1 VDNKPVEVIKGG
13 VPMNFLSQLFG
24 SKYNDEQLVTQATKA
39 ITADPRT
46 SDPSSLLVSSKKG
59 VVTLGGI
66 VPKEQDKGRI
76 EENVRTALAT
86 LGLKYEGL
94 NNELKI
100 PHR

>member
-1 VDNKPVEVIKGG
+1 
-13 VPMNFLSQLFG
+13 MNILSRLFG
-24 SKYNDEQLVTQATKA
+24 SKYNDEQLVRQATKA

-46 SDPSSLLVSSKKG
+46 SDSSSLLVSSKKG

-76 EENVRTALAT
+76 EENVRTALAN
-86 LGLKYEGL
+86 LGLKYEVL
-94 NNELKI
+94 HNELKI